1 MRNLHE
7 IMIAANQSGD
17 LHLSVNSNILYS
29 NWLRSINDPDSWSSR
44 LTSANTDLQW
54 NYDLEMDQKR

>member
-7 IMIAANQSGD
+7 IMIAANQAGD
-17 LHLSVNSNILYS
+17 LHLNVNSNILYS
-29 NWLRSINDPDSWSSR
+29 NWLRFDDPNSWFSW